1 MTNSKNSTN
10 NSSKSD
16 ELYAIAET
24 SGQQFWF
31 EVNRYYDIDRLNA
44 KEKDKITLEKVL
56 LLKDNDSITIGKPY
70 VKDAKIELEVV
81 SHKRDK
87 KILVYKMR
95 PKKKTRRKMG
105 HRQELT
111 RVMVKSIKIG
121 KSVPKSS
128 SKKEET
134 VKKETKPKSE
144 KSTNLTILMAHK
156 KGTGSTRNGRDSNSK
171 RLGVK
176 AYGGEKVTA
185 GSILIRQRGTSFLPG
200 INVGKGK
207 DDTLFALKEGTVS
220 FESIKRN
227 LRNRKRVNI
236 VI

>member
-1 MTNSKNSTN
+1 MTNSKKSSN
-10 NSSKSD
+10 NSKNN

-56 LLKDNDSITIGKPY
+56 LLKDKNSINIGKPY

-87 KILVYKMR
+87 KIIVYKMR

-111 RVMVKSIKIG
+111 RVMVKSISID
-121 KSVPKSS
+121 KSAPKSS
-128 SKKEET
+128 SKKET
-134 VKKETKPKSE
+134 IKKDTKSKSE
-144 KSTNLTILMAHK
+144 KS
-156 KGTGSTRNGRDSNSK
+156 
-171 RLGVK
+171 
-176 AYGGEKVTA
+176 
-185 GSILIRQRGTSFLPG
+185 
-200 INVGKGK
+200 
-207 DDTLFALKEGTVS
+207 
-220 FESIKRN
+220 
-227 LRNRKRVNI
+227 
-236 VI
+236 

>member
-1 MTNSKNSTN
+1 MNTSEKSSDNASTN
-10 NSSKSD
+10 NN
-16 ELYAIAET
+16 LYAIAET

-31 EVNRYYDIDRLNA
+31 EVNKYYDIDRLNA

-56 LLKDNDSITIGKPY
+56 LLKDKDSITVGKPY

-111 RVMVKSIKIG
+111 RVMVKSITTG

-128 SKKEET
+128 SKKET

-144 KSTNLTILMAHK
+144 KSTN
-156 KGTGSTRNGRDSNSK
+156 
-171 RLGVK
+171 
-176 AYGGEKVTA
+176 
-185 GSILIRQRGTSFLPG
+185 
-200 INVGKGK
+200 
-207 DDTLFALKEGTVS
+207 
-220 FESIKRN
+220 
-227 LRNRKRVNI
+227 
-236 VI
+236 

>member
-1 MTNSKNSTN
+1 MANSKNSPDNSAKTN
-10 NSSKSD
+10 

-31 EVNRYYDIDRLNA
+31 EVDRYYDIDRLNA
-44 KEKDKITLEKVL
+44 KEKEKIILEKVL
-56 LLKDNDSITIGKPY
+56 LLKDKNSIAIGNPY

-111 RVMVKSIKIG
+111 RVMVRSISVG
-121 KSVPKSS
+121 KNSTKSS
-128 SKKEET
+128 TKKEA

-144 KSTNLTILMAHK
+144 KTTN
-156 KGTGSTRNGRDSNSK
+156 
-171 RLGVK
+171 
-176 AYGGEKVTA
+176 
-185 GSILIRQRGTSFLPG
+185 
-200 INVGKGK
+200 
-207 DDTLFALKEGTVS
+207 
-220 FESIKRN
+220 
-227 LRNRKRVNI
+227 
-236 VI
+236 

>member
-1 MTNSKNSTN
+1 MTNSKISSS
-10 NSSKSD
+10 NSSKKN

-56 LLKDNDSITIGKPY
+56 LLKDKDSITIGKPY
-70 VKDAKIELEVV
+70 IKNARIELEVI

-111 RVMVKSIKIG
+111 RVMVKSISLN
-121 KSVPKSS
+121 KSSSKSS
-128 SKKEET
+128 SKKEIVKEET
-134 VKKETKPKSE
+134 
-144 KSTNLTILMAHK
+144 
-156 KGTGSTRNGRDSNSK
+156 
-171 RLGVK
+171 
-176 AYGGEKVTA
+176 
-185 GSILIRQRGTSFLPG
+185 
-200 INVGKGK
+200 
-207 DDTLFALKEGTVS
+207 
-220 FESIKRN
+220 
-227 LRNRKRVNI
+227 
-236 VI
+236 

>member
-1 MTNSKNSTN
+1 MTNSKKSSN
-10 NSSKSD
+10 NSKNN

-31 EVNRYYDIDRLNA
+31 EVDRYYDIDRLNA

-56 LLKDNDSITIGKPY
+56 LLKDKESITIGKPY

-111 RVMVKSIKIG
+111 RVMVKSISIG
-121 KSVPKSS
+121 KSAPKSS
-128 SKKEET
+128 SKKET

-144 KSTNLTILMAHK
+144 KS
-156 KGTGSTRNGRDSNSK
+156 SN
-171 RLGVK
+171 
-176 AYGGEKVTA
+176 
-185 GSILIRQRGTSFLPG
+185 
-200 INVGKGK
+200 
-207 DDTLFALKEGTVS
+207 
-220 FESIKRN
+220 
-227 LRNRKRVNI
+227 
-236 VI
+236 

>member
-1 MTNSKNSTN
+1 MTNSKNTTN
-10 NSSKSD
+10 NSKSN

-44 KEKDKITLEKVL
+44 KEKDKLILEKVL
-56 LLKDNDSITIGKPY
+56 LLKDKNTINIGKPY

-81 SHKRDK
+81 SHRRDK

-111 RVMVKSIKIG
+111 RVMVKSITLG
-121 KSVPKSS
+121 KSSPKSS
-128 SKKEET
+128 AKKDT

-144 KSTNLTILMAHK
+144 KSTN
-156 KGTGSTRNGRDSNSK
+156 
-171 RLGVK
+171 
-176 AYGGEKVTA
+176 
-185 GSILIRQRGTSFLPG
+185 
-200 INVGKGK
+200 
-207 DDTLFALKEGTVS
+207 
-220 FESIKRN
+220 
-227 LRNRKRVNI
+227 
-236 VI
+236 

>member
-1 MTNSKNSTN
+1 MTNSKKSSN
-10 NSSKSD
+10 NSKNN

-56 LLKDNDSITIGKPY
+56 LLKDKNSITIGKPY
-70 VKDAKIELEVV
+70 VKNAKIELEVV

-111 RVMVKSIKIG
+111 RVMVKSISVG
-121 KSVPKSS
+121 KSAPKSS
-128 SKKEET
+128 SKKET
-134 VKKETKPKSE
+134 TKKETKPKSE
-144 KSTNLTILMAHK
+144 KSTN
-156 KGTGSTRNGRDSNSK
+156 
-171 RLGVK
+171 
-176 AYGGEKVTA
+176 
-185 GSILIRQRGTSFLPG
+185 
-200 INVGKGK
+200 
-207 DDTLFALKEGTVS
+207 
-220 FESIKRN
+220 
-227 LRNRKRVNI
+227 
-236 VI
+236 

>member
-1 MTNSKNSTN
+1 MTNSKNSSN
-10 NSSKSD
+10 NSSENN

-31 EVNRYYDIDRLNA
+31 EVDRYYDIDRLNA

-56 LLKDNDSITIGKPY
+56 LLKDDDTITVGKPY

-111 RVMVKSIKIG
+111 RVMVKSIKVG
-121 KSVPKSS
+121 KSAPKSS

-134 VKKETKPKSE
+134 VKKETTPKSE
-144 KSTNLTILMAHK
+144 KSTN
-156 KGTGSTRNGRDSNSK
+156 
-171 RLGVK
+171 
-176 AYGGEKVTA
+176 
-185 GSILIRQRGTSFLPG
+185 
-200 INVGKGK
+200 
-207 DDTLFALKEGTVS
+207 
-220 FESIKRN
+220 
-227 LRNRKRVNI
+227 
-236 VI
+236 